1 MISTNDNQG
10 DQTEAPNNNSLITSN
25 NGQLNADLRPTH
37 HALHYIDTYVHSN
50 INKNI
55 FFI

>member
-1 MISTNDNQG
+1 MISTNNNQG

-25 NGQLNADLRPTH
+25 NGQLSADLRPTH
-37 HALHYIDTYVHSN
+37 QALHYIDTNVPSN

-55 FFI
+55 LFI